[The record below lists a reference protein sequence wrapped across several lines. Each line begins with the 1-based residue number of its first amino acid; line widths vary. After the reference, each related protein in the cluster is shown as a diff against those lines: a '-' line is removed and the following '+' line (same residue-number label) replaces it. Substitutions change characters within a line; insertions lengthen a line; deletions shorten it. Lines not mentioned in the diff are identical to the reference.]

1 MIIPIRCFTCGK
13 ILGSKYETF
22 KARVFEK
29 KKDLNMDTNE
39 MSVIDFNSDDLKKTP
54 EGEVMDE
61 LGLTRYCCRKIMLG
75 HIDLIKEIN

>member
-13 ILGSKYETF
+13 ILGSKYEAF